1 MTITGSSRRLDFA
14 QRPILVFWETTR
26 ACLLACQHCRAS
38 AIPRPL
44 PDQLSTDEA
53 RELIRQVV
61 AFGRPYPVLVLTGGD
76 CLMRPDIFELAAYA
90 GELGLALA
98 MSPSVTPL
106 LQRDGI
112 ARMRRLGVKAVS
124 ISLDGARAVTH
135 DSIRGVPGHFA
146 QTVQTLADLVAAG
159 IKVQVNTT
167 VMGENVQE
175 LADVAALIKSI
186 GVHMWEV
193 FFLVHVGRGVT
204 SRAIGAED
212 HEAVCHF
219 LVDASRYG
227 FLVRTVEAPF
237 FRRVVAWRRAL
248 PQEAK
253 VAANFGLSPL
263 YRQLRARLVDR
274 LGPPGER
281 LAAQS
286 VSTRDG
292 KGVLFVAHNGDVF
305 PAGFLPVALGNVRR
319 QRLSDI
325 YRDSPLL
332 QAIRRAQFTGRCG
345 RCEFRDLCGGSRARA
360 FAASGDP
367 LGEDPACP
375 YLPSGEPPALPV
387 PVKTAAGV

>member
-1 MTITGSSRRLDFA
+1 VTITGSSRRLDFA
-14 QRPILVFWETTR
+14 RRPILVFWETTR
-26 ACLLACQHCRAS
+26 ACLLACRHCRAS
-38 AIPRPL
+38 AIPQAL
-44 PDQLSTDEA
+44 SGQLNTDEA
-53 RELIRQVV
+53 MGLIRQVV
-61 AFGRPYPVLVLTGGD
+61 AFGRPWPVLVLTGGD
-76 CLMRPDIFELAAYA
+76 CLMRPDIFELASYA
-90 GELGLALA
+90 QELGLALA

-106 LQRDGI
+106 LQPDGI

-124 ISLDGARAVTH
+124 LSLDGARALTH
-135 DSIRGVPGHFA
+135 DSIRGVSDHFE
-146 QTVQTLADLVAAG
+146 QTVRSLADLVTAG

-167 VMGENVQE
+167 VMRENVQE
-175 LADVAALIKSI
+175 LADLAALIKSI
-186 GVHMWEV
+186 GVQMWEV

-204 SRAIGAED
+204 SQAIGAED

-248 PQEAK
+248 PQEAE
-253 VAANFGLSPL
+253 VAATFGLSPL
-263 YRQLRARLVDR
+263 YRQLRARLLER

-305 PAGFLPVALGNVRR
+305 PAGFLPLALGNVRR

-332 QAIRRAQFTGRCG
+332 QAIRRAHFTGRCA
-345 RCEFRDLCGGSRARA
+345 RCEFRDVCGGSRARA

-375 YLPSGEPPALPV
+375 YLPSGELPV
-387 PVKTAAGV
+387 LPVSVKTAAEL